1 MKTKLIVLALC
12 SALSF
17 NAASAESTGSIGLG
31 YASDFYYRGTEL
43 SAEAAQL
50 TLGAKA
56 NLGSV
61 NLEAGV
67 FSNQA
72 TGDTVNTN
80 MLDLG
85 ISSTFADDLLNVYG
99 GFKNIDIQGAESRL
113 DVVVSVG
120 LGTVLNPTLTLARDT
135 DDDLWTYEL
144 GVSHTFSTDIADF
157 KLCGLGGSTD
167 LTETTEREY
176 VGAGLT
182 VSKSIGNVE
191 PYASVKVIKPEGADR
206 DTIVGAGITFNF

>member
-12 SALSF
+12 SALSY
-17 NAASAESTGSIGLG
+17 NATSAEPTGTIGVG
-31 YASDFYYRGTEL
+31 YASDFYYRGAEL
-43 SAEAAQL
+43 SAETAQL

-56 NLGSV
+56 KLGSV

-72 TGDTVNTN
+72 TGGVANTN

-85 ISSTFADDLLNVYG
+85 ISRTFADDLLNVYG
-99 GFKNIDIQGAESRL
+99 GFKNIDIQGTDNRL
-113 DVVVSVG
+113 DAVVSVG
-120 LGTVLNPTLTLARDT
+120 LSTVLNPTVTVARDT

-144 GVSHTFSTDIADF
+144 NVSHTFSTDIADI
-157 KLCGLGGSTD
+157 KLCGLAGSTD
-167 LTETTEREY
+167 LTRSTERDY

-182 VSKSIGNVE
+182 VSKNIGNVE